1 MVSFIGDHTVK
12 IDTKGRISFPSA
24 LLKQLPSDSSD
35 RFVIK
40 KDVYEKCLI
49 IYSMEEWDRQTDIIR
64 AKTNA
69 FNPKHATF
77 LREFFKGTAE
87 LRLDGNNRVLIPS
100 RLLEYAEIRKDV
112 YLLGQDKKIE
122 LWAKEI
128 YEQKEVSADE
138 LANLAQEIMGGELPE
153 L

>member
-1 MVSFIGDHTVK
+1 
-12 IDTKGRISFPSA
+12 
-24 LLKQLPSDSSD
+24 
-35 RFVIK
+35 
-40 KDVYEKCLI
+40 
-49 IYSMEEWDRQTDIIR
+49 
-64 AKTNA
+64 
-69 FNPKHATF
+69 
-77 LREFFKGTAE
+77 
-87 LRLDGNNRVLIPS
+87 LIPS